1 MNKRSCRCGQPLSN
15 VRRVIARVISGNEI
29 TINNVPVLYC
39 ESCGEALFTSKAIKK
54 MDELIQNN
62 PGELVLEYP
71 NDLELMPPVIYF
83 LDSLGTDKDS
93 DEPLTKADL
102 ANLIALIK
110 SKGEVA

>member
-1 MNKRSCRCGQPLSN
+1 MTKRSCRCGQPLLNTRRAIS
-15 VRRVIARVISGNEI
+15 RVIGGNEI
-29 TINNVPVLYC
+29 TINNVPFLYC
-39 ESCGEALFTSKAIKK
+39 ESCGETLFTAKTIKK

-62 PGELVLEYP
+62 PGEQALEYP
-71 NDLELMPPVIYF
+71 DDLELTPPVIYF
-83 LDSLGTDKDS
+83 LDSLEADQDG